1 MIKIGDKLKNLRLK
15 NNLTQTEL
23 GNRCDLTKG
32 FISQLESD
40 LTSPSLSTL
49 EDILTCLGTNFTEFW
64 SDMQE
69 EKITFTEEDV
79 TAAEFPEEGC
89 TIHWLVPDAQ
99 KNEMEPIRIEIEPSG
114 ESELHQPH
122 EGEEFGYVQRGSV
135 ALYLGDKKYKLKK
148 GDSFYFKAK
157 TPHYIKNTSNKSS
170 ASVLWVSSPPTF

>member
-15 NNLTQTEL
+15 NNLTQAEL

-32 FISQLESD
+32 FISQLEAD

-69 EKITFTEEDV
+69 EKIVFTGEDV
-79 TAAEFPEEGC
+79 TVAEFDDG
-89 TIHWLVPDAQ
+89 TKIHWLVPDAQ
-99 KNEMEPIRIEIEPSG
+99 KNEMEPIRLEIEPG
-114 ESELHQPH
+114 CQSELHQPH
-122 EGEEFGYVQRGSV
+122 EGEEYGFIQRGSV
-135 ALYLGDKKYKLKK
+135 MLFLGDKKYKLKK

-157 TPHYIKNTSNKSS
+157 SPHYIKNISKTTE
-170 ASVLWVSSPPTF
+170 AAILWISSPPTF